1 MISRIVS
8 AMQPDNRTVNV
19 TEPEIRINMKTEFYR
34 IIVAAAAV
42 SCITSCGLRT
52 PDFDACGQ
60 IDATEVTVSAES
72 NGRIMSFALCE
83 GDKISKGECRGYIDT
98 VQISLQR
105 DELIRRKESA
115 RVKTV
120 DIDCQTRAQ
129 YAKLENLRTE
139 LRRAAD
145 LLVKDAG
152 TRKQVDD
159 LNSEIEILESQIS
172 AAEQNYRQNNESIA
186 CEINTI
192 DVQIAQT
199 EDKLLKCRICSP
211 VSGTVLTKYAE
222 EGEMVTSGKPLF
234 TVADMEHL
242 YVKAYFSSAQLAG
255 LHVGDKVRV
264 IPDDG
269 TPVPEEYAGTVTW
282 ISSEAEFTPKNIQT
296 RDERADLV
304 YAVKVAI
311 DNGKDLRLGMYAYVI
326 AD

>member
-1 MISRIVS
+1 MGTDIFRI
-8 AMQPDNRTVNV
+8 M
-19 TEPEIRINMKTEFYR
+19 
-34 IIVAAAAV
+34 AAAAALT
-42 SCITSCGLRT
+42 CIAGCGRRT

-72 NGRIMSFALCE
+72 SGRILSLDVEE
-83 GDKISKGECRGYIDT
+83 GDRISEGDCRGYIDT

-115 RVKTV
+115 KVKTV

-129 YAKLENLRTE
+129 YAKLENLGIE
-139 LRRAAD
+139 LRRATD
-145 LLVKDAG
+145 LLGKDAG

-159 LNSEIEILESQIS
+159 LNSEIEILRSQIS
-172 AAEQNYRQNNESIA
+172 AAEQNYRQNNESVA

-211 VSGTVLTKYAE
+211 ADGTVLTKYVE

-234 TVADMEHL
+234 TVADMDHP

-269 TPVPEEYAGTVTW
+269 TRVPEEYQGTVTW

-311 DNGKDLRLGMYAYVI
+311 ENGQNLRLGMYAYVLT
-326 AD
+326 D

>member
-8 AMQPDNRTVNV
+8 AMQPDNRTVNA

-72 NGRIMSFALCE
+72 NGRIMSFALSE

-115 RVKTV
+115 KVKTV

>member
-1 MISRIVS
+1 MESYIFRIT
-8 AMQPDNRTVNV
+8 A
-19 TEPEIRINMKTEFYR
+19 
-34 IIVAAAAV
+34 VAAAAA
-42 SCITSCGLRT
+42 CLAGCGRRT

-72 NGRIMSFALCE
+72 NGRIMSFALSE

-115 RVKTV
+115 KVKTV

-269 TPVPEEYAGTVTW
+269 TPVPAEYAGTVTW

-311 DNGKDLRLGMYAYVI
+311 DNGEDLRLGMYAYVI